1 MSYFDTLQGYMGNM
15 KESQDHEASMVSEQQ
30 DKKAQGIQ
38 EKFEAISQQASGWGG
53 AVTATGLAFKWGLKV
68 YKGGGT
74 GTGGAGSTTTTTT
87 TSSVKPT
94 GAGESSTSEA
104 DLGAGAGGDAGA
116 GAGAGS
122 ASSTSIR
129 VSKGKGRA
137 KTNEDGSPQAPADA
151 EDLANAGIKPPL
163 QDATQFQ
170 SNTSENIARVI
181 APKPKGSAGTAG
193 DGAGGGAGGD
203 AGDLASNAGKTTR
216 TLANTGDDLAS
227 MGEDVANVASRTIT
241 TAVNTVA
248 QIGEKVATGVADAIP
263 VIGEVVGIGTMIGGL
278 IHGLHK
284 GGLQSKLAGIA
295 SDTSTVARGAIDTGA
310 LKGAQTIQGQI
321 RA

>member
-38 EKFEAISQQASGWGG
+38 QKFEAISQQASGWGG

-104 DLGAGAGGDAGA
+104 DLSSVVGLKPPAQFADAP
-116 GAGAGS
+116 
-122 ASSTSIR
+122 STSIR

-137 KTNEDGSPQAPADA
+137 KTTEDGTTQQPVAP

-170 SNTSENIARVI
+170 SNTSENIANI
-181 APKPKGSAGTAG
+181 IHPKGSAGTAG

-284 GGLQSKLAGIA
+284 GGLQSKLASMA

>member
-38 EKFEAISQQASGWGG
+38 QKFEAISQQASGWGG

-74 GTGGAGSTTTTTT
+74 GTGGAGSTTTT
-87 TSSVKPT
+87 SSVKPT

-104 DLGAGAGGDAGA
+104 DLGAGAPPPPPGVGGSTEAEMR
-116 GAGAGS
+116 AGS
-122 ASSTSIR
+122 IQ
-129 VSKGKGRA
+129 GKARTQA
-137 KTNEDGSPQAPADA
+137 LEDRGMTADN
-151 EDLANAGIKPPL
+151 DLASAGIKPAL

-181 APKPKGSAGTAG
+181 APKGSAGTAG

-216 TLANTGDDLAS
+216 TVANTGDDLAS

-248 QIGEKVATGVADAIP
+248 QVGEKVATGVADAIP

-284 GGLQSKLAGIA
+284 GGLQSKLASMG